1 MNKNIVYRFQV
12 FFFKAHYVALFY
24 AFLIVPSAIL
34 GGFAGLLISYPFI
47 LLALF
52 APIGPVSIALE
63 GLHLCTLLPSPLLPP
78 EFYPGYNPLLVI
90 IIVISFKFPIYV
102 YLRRTK
108 VAGKSTP
115 LILSIATLATCII
128 STLAWWH
135 IAVIPASLAV
145 TISMDLT
152 VFSYVKY
159 RDALNGM
166 ASRKWLLVLL
176 YSGLSQYGLQ

>member
-1 MNKNIVYRFQV
+1 M
-12 FFFKAHYVALFY
+12 
-24 AFLIVPSAIL
+24 
-34 GGFAGLLISYPFI
+34 
-47 LLALF
+47 ALF
-52 APIGPVSIALE
+52 APIGPISIALE
-63 GLHLCTLLPSPLLPP
+63 GVRLCTLLPPPLLPL
-78 EFYPGYNPLLVI
+78 EFSPGYNPLLVI
-90 IIVISFKFPIYV
+90 IIVISFKFLIYV

-128 STLAWWH
+128 STLAWWY
-135 IAVIPASLAV
+135 IAVLPASLVV

-166 ASRKWLLVLL
+166 ASREWILVLPILWSLMIWSPIIYSRKWLDWIEHMFSPIPIAIIIAVWTTITIVQLALAIK
-176 YSGLSQYGLQ
+176 YYKAQ